1 MASKYQL
8 RSISLPSRS
17 HPSTIRVDEELIK
30 LKTWEATS
38 TSTSKSIAIGF
49 SLLQDLYL
57 SLDAF
62 LNMASTQ
69 HVISQNQGGDEKYF
83 EEVLDGSIRVLDICG
98 ITRDIILQIKENVQ
112 SLHSSL
118 RRRKGDS
125 SVEKSVLE
133 YNLFTKKMK
142 KNSKKVITNLKHMD
156 SNFGVSP
163 ILNLGDHFGAVVRV
177 LREVILM
184 NLFVFQLLLSFFNMS
199 KSKSKSK
206 STKWLMV
213 AKLLHKGVIACD
225 EDNSQNVNELQCVEA
240 SLSTLLIEG
249 INNGEKMHIA
259 HEKLGALENVLESL
273 DNNLDSTFRNLIKTR
288 ASLLNMIS
296 QFHHKIWLPFIM
308 KRATMATFKHS
319 SKYGVRSISLPTR
332 SHPST
337 IQVEEELNKLKS
349 WDSSSSSS
357 SLSKVETICYGLL
370 GLGKLYKCIEDL
382 LKLPL
387 TQQAL
392 GQHKDEK
399 WVNEFLD
406 CPLRFLDLLG
416 KTRDSIMLMK
426 SSVEDLQSS
435 LRRRKIGNLD
445 IEGHISSYWSL
456 RRNIRKECTKNLLFL
471 KQIDDGPFP
480 PPPLDLDDDNHLCAL
495 VRVLRESSLITSSIF
510 QSLFVFLSS
519 SILKSKPTKWAFVSR
534 LVHKGVLISCNN
546 NQQENVNALEK
557 VDLSLCN
564 LELTIM
570 ENLNKEEVGERIQST
585 NRSLEALVLGIQGIE
600 EGLECLFK
608 HLINTRVSFLNIISP

>member
-296 QFHHKIWLPFIM
+296 Q
-308 KRATMATFKHS
+308 
-319 SKYGVRSISLPTR
+319 
-332 SHPST
+332 
-337 IQVEEELNKLKS
+337 
-349 WDSSSSSS
+349 
-357 SLSKVETICYGLL
+357 
-370 GLGKLYKCIEDL
+370 
-382 LKLPL
+382 
-387 TQQAL
+387 
-392 GQHKDEK
+392 
-399 WVNEFLD
+399 
-406 CPLRFLDLLG
+406 
-416 KTRDSIMLMK
+416 
-426 SSVEDLQSS
+426 
-435 LRRRKIGNLD
+435 
-445 IEGHISSYWSL
+445 
-456 RRNIRKECTKNLLFL
+456 
-471 KQIDDGPFP
+471 
-480 PPPLDLDDDNHLCAL
+480 
-495 VRVLRESSLITSSIF
+495 
-510 QSLFVFLSS
+510 
-519 SILKSKPTKWAFVSR
+519 
-534 LVHKGVLISCNN
+534 
-546 NQQENVNALEK
+546 
-557 VDLSLCN
+557 
-564 LELTIM
+564 
-570 ENLNKEEVGERIQST
+570 
-585 NRSLEALVLGIQGIE
+585 
-600 EGLECLFK
+600 
-608 HLINTRVSFLNIISP
+608 

>member
-296 QFHHKIWLPFIM
+296 VHHKIWLPFIM

>member
-288 ASLLNMIS
+288 ASLLNMI
-296 QFHHKIWLPFIM
+296 FHHKIWLPFIM